1 MSGQCR
7 RAEVLT
13 IGMEVL
19 RLVRDT
25 IGSTGEDKVK
35 VVNSLMEDSIDN
47 IVIDQCGDEFKEDI
61 IRPALKRG
69 LSCLTNLG
77 GNGPSYAAQII
88 GLLQNR
94 DNMNP
99 LNVKCG
105 SDQADSLGIP
115 ESARNISPQEY
126 VNGLA
131 NGSITARPS
140 ATGAA
145 ALTCDGDW
153 PKVSMFPGNGVGI
166 NPDKRFSAEEL
177 KKQQQATFF
186 HELFHNLGFYHNSGA
201 VDLTYICT
209 FSCFSDHTYKKIA
222 KDAPNFNDTRFE
234 STVHEAK
241 RLCRTAESTPRR
253 SPGENWRT
261 SVASSGYTNGTFANG
276 RILHDVLK
284 FSTGAASIAMN
295 RAFLYYDQ
303 SFAESLGR
311 DGLNQQSG
319 IEELLYGFAY
329 SGPNAS
335 DSVLRQQRQLLYN
348 LAERAPTDQRSKIKD
363 SIDDIRAVM
372 LRMPLQPEQTHDED
386 KDVRDYS
393 NDALRLKNAY
403 IRFKKAGKAVS
414 NPEIAAMYQKMSA
427 STKHAWQM
435 YCNRLNYKYHDINF
449 GVAWFDDTYPIR
461 EGKYCEE

>member
-1 MSGQCR
+1 MASLLFIAFTATAEVDVFRLVGMKQINEEKTWLVYDLDGDNKTDYATRTIKNGVETLYQTDGKTFVIRWETEKDKRIKKIFRKDSASDFVLEKETVFITYKDKVKVFDTVFYKNKYAFTTKKIYDQSMAKQRESIRNSFRSAQTDMSGQCR

-295 RAFLYYDQ
+295 SAFLYYVH
-303 SFAESLGR
+303 SFAER
-311 DGLNQQSG
+311 IDRYGLIQQSG
-319 IEELLYGFAY
+319 IE
-329 SGPNAS
+329 
-335 DSVLRQQRQLLYN
+335 
-348 LAERAPTDQRSKIKD
+348 
-363 SIDDIRAVM
+363 
-372 LRMPLQPEQTHDED
+372 
-386 KDVRDYS
+386 
-393 NDALRLKNAY
+393 
-403 IRFKKAGKAVS
+403 
-414 NPEIAAMYQKMSA
+414 
-427 STKHAWQM
+427 
-435 YCNRLNYKYHDINF
+435 
-449 GVAWFDDTYPIR
+449 
-461 EGKYCEE
+461 